1 MRKHHETDERRGCLY
16 DRRSYR
22 LIGIPSKIRSSG
34 CHIRVYPAWRPDKV
48 LAIDNFKALNDYLS
62 KLEEAADKTILT
74 YKHLLEALQKRH
86 DFFAA
91 QGCRLSDHG
100 LDTFYAE
107 PYTEQ
112 EIEVIFLKARMGKSL
127 TEQEVRKYRS
137 ALLYELAVMDA
148 GVDGYNNSISALT
161 EIITNG
167 CSSY

>member
-1 MRKHHETDERRGCLY
+1 M
-16 DRRSYR
+16 
-22 LIGIPSKIRSSG
+22 ISS
-34 CHIRVYPAWRPDKV
+34 PPK
-48 LAIDNFKALNDYLS
+48 
-62 KLEEAADKTILT
+62 
-74 YKHLLEALQKRH
+74 
-86 DFFAA
+86 
-91 QGCRLSDHG
+91 GCRLSDHG

-148 GVDGYNNSISALT
+148 RVDGYNNSISAQIG
-161 EIITNG
+161 IITNG